1 MVVLMMLS
9 NQLKQLAKDYNI
21 FISSSTQ
28 VNANAML
35 DEGFK
40 NESCIRGSRAIV
52 DKADMGCIISRVD
65 DKEYASISGQLSRA
79 IQEGIVDDYGLKPTH
94 VIDIYKMRRG
104 QYKNV
109 RIWCKIDLG
118 TGRRLDL
125 FMTRMDNEPIGKNE
139 IISLY
144 SNANETVFD
153 WTAEYIPPEERK

>member
-35 DEGFK
+35 EEGFK

-65 DKEYASISGQLSRA
+65 DKEYTSVSGQLSRA
-79 IQEGIVDDYGLKPTH
+79 IQEGRVDDYGLRPTH

-125 FMTRMDNEPIGKNE
+125 FMTRLDNEPIGKDE
-139 IISLY
+139 IVSLY
-144 SNANETVFD
+144 TSSNEMVYD
-153 WTAEYIPPEERK
+153 WTSEYVPLDERK